1 MKGLSGGAGVGK
13 STVTNALYEA
23 LIRYLNNVTGQNPEN
38 VKVVKSAP
46 SGKAAFNIKGNTL
59 HVAFK
64 IPANRGFEYCALD
77 SDRLNTIRTQ
87 LQKPKVMFIHEIS
100 MVGSGMFNF
109 LNLRLQQI
117 MGNKEPFGGISL
129 ITVGDLFQLK
139 PVFDLWIFENSQIG
153 YDALVRNLWAEYFT
167 LFELTEIMRQK
178 DDKEFAELLNCLREG
193 KHFKDDIALLK
204 QRFLNVR
211 PKEDN
216 YPFNITDLFT
226 TNALMHAH
234 NNVLYSFS
242 KNDKGEVKALD
253 IIVGDIPDDLRK
265 QIKTK
270 FQMIQQRQWVYIQ

>member
-1 MKGLSGGAGVGK
+1 MFLSGGAGVGK

-64 IPANRGFEYCALD
+64 IPADRGFEYCALD

-109 LNLRLQQI
+109 FNLRLQQI

-242 KNDKGEVKALD
+242 KNDKGEVKAVD
-253 IIVGDIPDDLRK
+253 IIVGDISDDLWK